1 MLLDFFLIRFH
12 SASLEEGKEKE
23 DTESKSEATEML
35 SPSEVVKMRKKA
47 RLVTTEPPKEM
58 LKKPK
63 VNRKKQLQKRQIVK
77 KGKQRKLSRK
87 NRKR

>member
-47 RLVTTEPPKEM
+47 RLVNHQRKM